1 MEQQSLNYLRG
12 QFPGRVLSN
21 RGDQDWPARSPDLT
35 VCDFFLWGYLK
46 HKIWSQDVRMQ
57 PNNVRE
63 LKEAIRNKCA
73 DLDPAMIR
81 EAFQGMVHRAMK
93 CLNVNG
99 YTFSNE

>member
-1 MEQQSLNYLRG
+1 MLFKVISGGEGEEVTCGGNKMEQQSLNYLRG

-35 VCDFFLWGYLK
+35 VCDFFLWGYL
-46 HKIWSQDVRMQ
+46 
-57 PNNVRE
+57 
-63 LKEAIRNKCA
+63 
-73 DLDPAMIR
+73 IR